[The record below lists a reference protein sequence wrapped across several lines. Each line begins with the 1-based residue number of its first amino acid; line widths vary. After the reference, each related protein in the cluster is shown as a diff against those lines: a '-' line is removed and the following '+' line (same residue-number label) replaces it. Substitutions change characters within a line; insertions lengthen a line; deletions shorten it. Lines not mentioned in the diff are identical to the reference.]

1 MENLQ
6 SSLNIMDEITT
17 KTKNSL
23 KVIVDKKF
31 FAQDEWK
38 RSLKRKEKKL
48 MTELTNKFYFSVR
61 RAISVSSEKGMYYCV
76 IELPILY
83 FERMPYGG
91 PHDLDWDLSFRTEYD
106 TDDLIYKNGLG
117 KPTTVAYKWLRWIT
131 KKDNKDLK
139 VIDGI
144 AERNVPYLG
153 YPISYRIIPQN
164 QHLKRYCKGGAWYEK
179 DDNKLRSNILIEFRW
194 DEIKKNKEKY
204 YHSILIDNSVK
215 RNNDHKIEPQ
225 NNELLEQYA
234 WETGGD
240 FYEEDGLGTTWDGRP
255 STTRRTN
262 IEKICDH
269 IPSGYR

>member
-1 MENLQ
+1 
-6 SSLNIMDEITT
+6 MDEITT

-23 KVIVDKKF
+23 KATKEKEQY
-31 FAQDEWK
+31 AQEEWK
-38 RSLKRKEKKL
+38 RSLKIKEKKL

-139 VIDGI
+139 VRFTR
-144 AERNVPYLG
+144 ERNVPYLG

-215 RNNDHKIEPQ
+215 RNNDHKIEPP
-225 NNELLEQYA
+225 NNELLEQSA